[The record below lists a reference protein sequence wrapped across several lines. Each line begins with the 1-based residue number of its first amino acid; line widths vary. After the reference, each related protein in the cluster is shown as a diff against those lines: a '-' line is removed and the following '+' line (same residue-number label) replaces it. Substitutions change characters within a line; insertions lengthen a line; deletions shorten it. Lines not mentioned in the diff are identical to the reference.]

1 MMPKQKFCVYVAAP
15 VYPWLIAGVL
25 VLGYWMWTT
34 AAVAAGPITHPTLTP
49 MQAMPVIQHSAS
61 QEFPAVDGQ
70 RVVWQDARSG
80 PTDIFLLDLVSGEP
94 VNVTASPAWE
104 VQPAIDGNYIVW
116 KDGYAGIGIH
126 GMDLTTNTIFTVTT
140 GHDDVSRPR
149 LAGDTVVWADNRAG
163 DGDWNIY
170 GYDLAQATEFVIT
183 AAPGNQ
189 FDPQIDGPL
198 VVWWD
203 NQEQIYL
210 YNLETKQQQT
220 LWPSRGARL
229 PDVSAA
235 DQLVVWQVM
244 RDDQWELAGYDLR
257 QQTPIDLLTAPRDQV
272 NAAIDGGV
280 VVFQSKTEGGAWNVH
295 LLDLASRQQ
304 FPLDAHSAS
313 QIQPAVSGRQV
324 VWQDGRPH
332 NADIFTVAWDGVI
345 PPLVSSSVAA
355 PANLQVGALPA
366 GTIVLQWQDQAD
378 NETGFLLERAKG
390 ITGTQWVEI
399 VQLPADTTTYVD
411 RPQGLEESYWYRVRA
426 YQDTDYSPY
435 SNESFT
441 TTFAETP
448 TPHELYLMTLIN
460 AARADPAAFGYP
472 AYAPAPP
479 LVYHP
484 LIAYSARSHS
494 QAILNAAFQFGHCD
508 LADRCP
514 TERARAVGYE
524 GGCAE
529 NLTTTFRTGSAAM
542 AEANRSFL
550 ESEPHRNNMLAAD
563 LTEFGVGHTFDP
575 AKGDRDRHGQVTEVF
590 CGRAGVLPPALPA
603 GSVFPPVGSTATEFT
618 YLVNFYAADGTAP
631 TQAQVIIDGAAYPLT
646 LQSGQ
651 AHHGAYHY
659 QTFLPAGEEHTFYF
673 WFAYGNQEARWP
685 EQGAL
690 NYPDVLAPS
699 VLPDPE
705 REPPA
710 SPVLLTSLF
719 LPQVQR

>member
-1 MMPKQKFCVYVAAP
+1 MMPQQKLFGSTVTP
-15 VYPWLIAGVL
+15 VFQWLITVLL
-25 VLGYWMWTT
+25 VLGYWVLTT
-34 AAVAAGPITHPTLTP
+34 IDAAALPTIHPTLTP
-49 MQAMPVIQHSAS
+49 TQAIPVIQHGAS

-80 PTDIFLLDLVSGEP
+80 PTDIFLLDLASGEP
-94 VNVTASPAWE
+94 VNVTSSPTWE
-104 VQPAIDGNYIVW
+104 VQPAIDENWIVW

-126 GMDLTTNTIFTVTT
+126 GIDLTTNRVFTVTT
-140 GHDDVSRPR
+140 GHDDTSRPR
-149 LAGDTVVWADNRAG
+149 LSGNLVVWADNRAG

-170 GYDLAQATEFVIT
+170 GYDLAQRAEFVIT

-203 NQEQIYL
+203 DQEQIYL
-210 YNLETKQQQT
+210 YNLTTNQQQT
-220 LWPSRGARL
+220 LWPTRGARL

-244 RDDQWELAGYDLR
+244 RDGQWELAGYDLR
-257 QQTPIDLLTAPRDQV
+257 QQAPIDLLTAPRDQV
-272 NAAIDGGV
+272 NAVIDQGV

-324 VWQDGRPH
+324 IWQDGRRH
-332 NADIFTVAWDGVI
+332 NADIFTLAWDGVI
-345 PPLVSSSVAA
+345 PPIAPATVAA
-355 PANLQVGALPA
+355 PAHLQVGALPA
-366 GTIVLQWQDQAD
+366 GAILLQWQDQAD
-378 NETGFLLERAKG
+378 NEAGFLLERAQG

-399 VQLPADTTTYVD
+399 LQLPANTTAYVD
-411 RPQGLEESYWYRVRA
+411 RPQVLEESYWYRVRA
-426 YQDTDYSPY
+426 YRGSDYSTY

-448 TPHELYLMTLIN
+448 SPYEHYLMTLIN

-472 AYAPAPP
+472 AYAPVPP
-479 LVYHP
+479 LAYQP

-563 LTEFGVGHTFDP
+563 LTEIGVGHTFDP

-590 CGRAGVLPPALPA
+590 CGRAGVRLPALPTGA
-603 GSVFPPVGSTATEFT
+603 VFPPIGSTATEFT

-631 TQAQVIIDGAAYPLT
+631 TQAQVIIDGTAYPLT

-659 QTFLPAGEEHTFYF
+659 QTFLPAGEEHTFSF
-673 WFAYGNQEARWP
+673 RFAYGDQEARWP
-685 EQGAL
+685 EQGVMHSPA
-690 NYPDVLAPS
+690 VLAPAD
-699 VLPDPE
+699 LPDPE
-705 REPPA
+705 QEPPA
-710 SPVLLTSLF
+710 SPALLTSLF